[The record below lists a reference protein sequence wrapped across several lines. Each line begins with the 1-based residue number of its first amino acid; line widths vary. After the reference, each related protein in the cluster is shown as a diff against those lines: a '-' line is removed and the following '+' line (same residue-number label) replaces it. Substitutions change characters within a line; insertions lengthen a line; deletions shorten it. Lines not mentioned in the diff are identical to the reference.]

1 VSIPAVCKDTY
12 LNLVKR
18 PFDAF
23 RRHWRGNV
31 VGISPPAF
39 NKLLGKRRFMSR
51 IFYLTATLLTVL
63 GVVGCSNESAS
74 SPGSQQSMPAPSVS
88 VITIKRQPVTHEMV
102 LPGRVSP
109 SRQSQVRPQVD
120 GVITARLFEEGAQVK
135 KGQQLYQ
142 IDEARYLAQLNSAKA
157 DLKSAQANLKTLEA
171 KARRYDDL
179 VEKNAVSK
187 QEYDDVIAQK
197 EQAQAAISV
206 AEAAVDVAKVSMGYT
221 KVYAPISGQI
231 SRSFVTEGT
240 LVTTNQAQQLAV
252 ITQLDPVYI
261 DMQESGASI
270 LTLRQS
276 MRNQGSMDVE
286 LTVDEVSGEKYSH
299 TGSVKF
305 SEVTVDESTG
315 SVTLRAEMPNPDS
328 ILLPGLFVKGHVI
341 TGRENALLVPQRATT
356 RQPNGSLSVYVVGDD
371 GTVEGR
377 TLNVGQIYRDQYVVN
392 GGLSEGDRVIVTG
405 YQKVKPGA
413 KVNASEWQPS
423 SRGSR

>member
-1 VSIPAVCKDTY
+1 MRRIVYFTAV
-12 LNLVKR
+12 LV
-18 PFDAF
+18 
-23 RRHWRGNV
+23 
-31 VGISPPAF
+31 
-39 NKLLGKRRFMSR
+39 
-51 IFYLTATLLTVL
+51 TLF
-63 GVVGCSNESAS
+63 GVAACSNESEQAQ
-74 SPGSQQSMPAPSVS
+74 GSAQSMPAPAVS
-88 VITIKRQPVTHEMV
+88 VVKLIKQPVVHEMI

-120 GVITARLFEEGAQVK
+120 GVITERLFEEGAQVE

-179 VEKNAVSK
+179 VAQNAVSK

-206 AEAAVDVAKVSMGYT
+206 AEAAVDVAKVNMGYT
-221 KVYAPISGQI
+221 KVYAPISGRI

-240 LVTTNQAQQLAV
+240 LVITNQSQQLAT

-261 DMQESGASI
+261 DMQESGSAI
-270 LTLRQS
+270 LTLRQAMS
-276 MRNQGSMDVE
+276 KLGAMDVE
-286 LTVDEVSGEKYSH
+286 LTVDEVTGERYGQ

-305 SEVTVDESTG
+305 SEVTVDETTG
-315 SVTLRAEMPNPDS
+315 SVTLRAEMPNPDGV
-328 ILLPGLFVKGHVI
+328 LLPGLFVKGHVI

-356 RQPNGSLSVYVVGDD
+356 RQPDGSLSVYVVNQNNE
-371 GTVEGR
+371 VEGR
-377 TLNVGQIYRDQYVVN
+377 TLNIGKIYRDKYVVLD
-392 GGLSEGDRVIVTG
+392 GVTEGERVIVTG

-413 KVNASEWQPS
+413 KVNPSDWQPS

>member
-1 VSIPAVCKDTY
+1 
-12 LNLVKR
+12 
-18 PFDAF
+18 
-23 RRHWRGNV
+23 
-31 VGISPPAF
+31 
-39 NKLLGKRRFMSR
+39 MSR
-51 IFYLTATLLTVL
+51 IVN
-63 GVVGCSNESAS
+63 VVAALVALMVITGCSTESEQ
-74 SPGSQQSMPAPSVS
+74 SQSAPKQMPATAVS
-88 VITIKRQPVTHEMV
+88 VVTLKKQPVVHEMI

-120 GVITARLFEEGAQVK
+120 GVITERLFEEGAQVE

-179 VEKNAVSK
+179 VAQNAVSQ

-206 AEAAVDVAKVSMGYT
+206 AEAAVDVAKVNMGYT
-221 KVYAPISGQI
+221 KVYAPISGRI

-240 LVTTNQAQQLAV
+240 LVTTNQAQQLAT
-252 ITQLDPVYI
+252 ITQLDPVFI
-261 DMQESGASI
+261 DMQESGSAI
-270 LTLRQS
+270 LTLRQAMS
-276 MRNQGSMDVE
+276 KQGAMDVE
-286 LTVDEVSGEKYSH
+286 LTVDEVTGARYAH

-328 ILLPGLFVKGHVI
+328 VLLPGLFVKGHVI
-341 TGRENALLVPQRATT
+341 TSREEALLVPQRATT
-356 RQPNGSLSVYVVGDD
+356 RQPDGSLSIYVVNGKSE
-371 GTVEGR
+371 VEGR
-377 TLNVGQIYRDQYVVN
+377 TLEIGKIYRDQYVVL
-392 GGLSEGDRVIVTG
+392 GGVQEGEQVIVTG

-413 KVNASEWQPS
+413 KVNASSWQPS